1 MMEKEVEIC
10 LAINGG
16 GYWMSFS
23 SLLISQILPFYSN
36 TSLLLREVQTK
47 KKRLQFELLFG
58 GHLSISLKYAFK
70 FLC

>member
-1 MMEKEVEIC
+1 
-10 LAINGG
+10 
-16 GYWMSFS
+16 MSFS
-23 SLLISQILPFYSN
+23 SLVISQILPFYSN